1 MPAGEF
7 PAYEALRA
15 VAGSRVASVV
25 LCDNPSPMTMEG
37 TNSVVLRAPGA
48 AQSVVVDPGPED
60 AGEILLDGE
69 PVRRDGAR
77 VLRAFRR
84 AVQYVPQD
92 AAATLHPRRSV
103 LVRDCTA
110 CGACCSAPD
119 IHALQ
124 KPLGVPC
131 LHLDAGCLCRIY
143 DTRPQVCRNYQP
155 DWVCGEV
162 APLPTL
168 EALARW
174 CLANHFFLNDACR
187 SRHTT

>member
-1 MPAGEF
+1 MADRFHP
-7 PAYEALRA
+7 P
-15 VAGSRVASVV
+15 
-25 LCDNPSPMTMEG
+25 
-37 TNSVVLRAPGA
+37 PGY
-48 AQSVVVDPGPED
+48 PP
-60 AGEILLDGE
+60 
-69 PVRRDGAR
+69 
-77 VLRAFRR
+77 
-84 AVQYVPQD
+84 
-92 AAATLHPRRSV
+92 RSV

-162 APLPTL
+162 APIPTL
-168 EALARW
+168 AGRIRR
-174 CLANHFFLNDACR
+174 FLEIYGLER
-187 SRHTT
+187 EVVGGE